1 MEGKFSN
8 QKQIKITLRAR
19 PRIQL
24 NPKPFSANLTVYD
37 QGLLKFYKKGKEDY
51 QNGKTNNE

>member
-24 NPKPFSANLTVYD
+24 NPKPFSVNFTVYD

-51 QNGKTNNE
+51 QNAKTNNK